1 MSPVRSPAGG
11 AGRSRSRS
19 RGEPLHDP
27 AAPFVVVTHEADPV
41 VQPVGAAL
49 PELHPLRQHP
59 VPTPHGR
66 AGHRP
71 VRCLFVQDPHPLGQ
85 LLPRGDDGRLHRR
98 DRGQLGAPGPGV
110 PERIGGGLPDPF
122 DPAGHPHLPLHRVP
136 GEDQRRPRIH
146 GQLRPLG
153 RGVAGAEHE
162 AVLVVA
168 LHQHDPRVG
177 GAVGVGRG
185 HDDGVGLG
193 QSRCDRGGEPA
204 VELLHPGGRE
214 VLLVEPVGVVVPAH
228 VREVVHA
235 AMLTPAPTRRARRR
249 SRARRRPPRLSR
261 AHFQRL
267 GSTAT
272 VRAVPA
278 RTCPARRGACEM
290 ADDFVPGLEGV
301 IAFETEIAEP
311 DKDGGA
317 LRYRGV
323 DIEDLVGKVTFG
335 NVWALLVDGKFGPGL
350 PPAEPFPIPVHTG
363 DVRVDVQAAL
373 AMLTP
378 IWGYRPLLDIDAEE
392 AREELA
398 RAAVMALSYV
408 AQSARGIGI
417 PAVPQRRI
425 DEAAT
430 IVERFMVRW
439 RGEPDPRHVAAVDA
453 YWTSA
458 AEHGMNASTFTAR
471 VIASTGADVAASL
484 SGAIGAM
491 SGPLHGGAPSRVLHM
506 LDEVEKTG
514 DAEKYVKDLLDRKER
529 LMGFGHRVYRAEDP
543 RARVLRRAAE
553 ELGAP
558 RFEAALALE
567 NAALKE
573 LRERRPDR
581 PIETNVEFWAAIV
594 LDFAE
599 VPSHMFTSMFT
610 CARTAGWCAHILEQK
625 KTGRLVRPS
634 ARYIGPDPRKPDEV
648 EGWDTIKTKAT
659 TQVAPA

>member
-1 MSPVRSPAGG
+1 
-11 AGRSRSRS
+11 
-19 RGEPLHDP
+19 
-27 AAPFVVVTHEADPV
+27 
-41 VQPVGAAL
+41 
-49 PELHPLRQHP
+49 
-59 VPTPHGR
+59 
-66 AGHRP
+66 
-71 VRCLFVQDPHPLGQ
+71 
-85 LLPRGDDGRLHRR
+85 
-98 DRGQLGAPGPGV
+98 
-110 PERIGGGLPDPF
+110 
-122 DPAGHPHLPLHRVP
+122 
-136 GEDQRRPRIH
+136 
-146 GQLRPLG
+146 
-153 RGVAGAEHE
+153 
-162 AVLVVA
+162 
-168 LHQHDPRVG
+168 
-177 GAVGVGRG
+177 
-185 HDDGVGLG
+185 
-193 QSRCDRGGEPA
+193 
-204 VELLHPGGRE
+204 
-214 VLLVEPVGVVVPAH
+214 
-228 VREVVHA
+228 
-235 AMLTPAPTRRARRR
+235 
-249 SRARRRPPRLSR
+249 
-261 AHFQRL
+261 
-267 GSTAT
+267 
-272 VRAVPA
+272 
-278 RTCPARRGACEM
+278 M

-417 PAVPQRRI
+417 PAVPQKRI

-506 LDEVEKTG
+506 LDGVEESG
-514 DAEKYVKDLLDRKER
+514 DAEKYVKDLLDRGER

-567 NAALKE
+567 QAALKE

-634 ARYIGPDPRKPDEV
+634 ARYIGPDPRKPEEV
-648 EGWDTIKTKAT
+648 EGCDTITTKTT